1 MTLIIE
7 ATVGYMLK
15 VLKNGFDTTPF
26 KNEFNA
32 IRHGD
37 YAAFI
42 KNVGEETPFMVIYSK
57 GQIRTEENN
66 PNYEFDF
73 EGLLKSGPSL
83 KKFLF
88 ACQNHYGKIKDD
100 DLNDSIFQRCA
111 VFEIA
116 IRMHANNANLL
127 SKTERTE
134 LEKVID
140 LLSAHKGIEKNES
153 DLLHEGRKFINKIKH
168 HKNGAYNWRDEV
180 EKFEKAF
187 QVLKKW
193 KILVY

>member
-1 MTLIIE
+1 MLIIE
-7 ATVGYMLK
+7 YTVGFMLK

-42 KNVGEETPFMVIYSK
+42 KYVGEETPFMVIFSN
-57 GQIRTEENN
+57 GQIRKEENN

-73 EGLLKSGPSL
+73 EGLIKSGPSL
-83 KKFLF
+83 KKFLI
-88 ACQNHYGKIKDD
+88 ACQKHYGQIKDN
-100 DLNDSIFQRCA
+100 DLNEKIFQRCA

-127 SKTERTE
+127 SKNERTK

-140 LLSAHKGIEKNES
+140 LLCTHKGIEKSES

-168 HKNGAYNWRDEV
+168 HKIGAYNWREEV
-180 EKFEKAF
+180 LKFEKAF
-187 QVLKKW
+187 QVLEKW
-193 KILVY
+193 EILVY

>member
-1 MTLIIE
+1 MLIIE
-7 ATVGYMLK
+7 YTVGFMLK

-37 YAAFI
+37 YATFI
-42 KNVGEETPFMVIYSK
+42 KIIGEETPFMVIYSK

-66 PNYEFDF
+66 SNYEFDF
-73 EGLLKSGPSL
+73 EGLFKSGPSL
-83 KKFLF
+83 KIFLF
-88 ACQNHYGKIKDD
+88 ACQSHYGKIIDD
-100 DLNDSIFQRCA
+100 DLNDNIFQRCA

-116 IRMHANNANLL
+116 IRMHANNANLFC
-127 SKTERTE
+127 KTERTK

-140 LLSAHKGIEKNES
+140 LLCAHKGIEKNES

-168 HKNGAYNWRDEV
+168 QKNESCN
-180 EKFEKAF
+180 
-187 QVLKKW
+187 W
-193 KILVY
+193 KIEVTNFENAFKVLEKWGILIV

>member
-1 MTLIIE
+1 MLIIE
-7 ATVGYMLK
+7 YTVGFMLK

-42 KNVGEETPFMVIYSK
+42 KNVGEETPFMVIYNK
-57 GQIRTEENN
+57 GQLRTEENN

-83 KKFLF
+83 KKFLS

-100 DLNDSIFQRCA
+100 DLNDRIFQRCA

-127 SKTERTE
+127 SKTERTK

-140 LLSAHKGIEKNES
+140 LLCTHKGIEKSES

-168 HKNGAYNWRDEV
+168 HKIGAYNWKINL
-180 EKFEKAF
+180 EKFESAY
-187 QVLKKW
+187 Q
-193 KILVY
+193 ILEKREILIC